1 MSNQNYKIFW
11 QEALKQLNDEYKSI
25 GKEDEFNI
33 WFKLDYV
40 EDESNVIK
48 VNVPSEFMKEQII
61 SRGYIEQI
69 KNKLSQIT
77 GQTEFS
83 IQMEIPS
90 FQNLQFQKKKKIQK
104 LKKNQM
110 NLQKKQKKKMIHQ
123 K

>member
-69 KNKLSQIT
+69 KNKLY
-77 GQTEFS
+77 S
-83 IQMEIPS
+83 IRS
-90 FQNLQFQKKKKIQK
+90 W
-104 LKKNQM
+104 
-110 NLQKKQKKKMIHQ
+110 
-123 K
+123 